1 VNIKPE
7 DNTRERRSMADLG
20 VKEPRGQS
28 SAAPPTWPDEVYRVL
43 KEAGVQQVGVV
54 PDAGHSRLIRS
65 FEADPQARVVTLT
78 TEEEGVAM
86 LAGAWLGG
94 QRGVLLLQSSGVGNC
109 INMLSL
115 PSICRMPLL
124 MLVTMRGDWGEFN
137 PWQIP
142 MGQGTQAV
150 LEAMGVVVTRA
161 DEPDAVAPT
170 VWGAANLAFN
180 TWRPAAV
187 LIGQRVLGAK
197 NFKELARK

>member
-65 FEADPQARVVTLT
+65 FEADPEARVVTLT

>member
-1 VNIKPE
+1 MSDLSTKKPE
-7 DNTRERRSMADLG
+7 G
-20 VKEPRGQS
+20 P
-28 SAAPPTWPDEVYRVL
+28 APASPSWPDEVYRVL
-43 KEAGVQQVGVV
+43 KDAGVQQVGIV
-54 PDAGHSRLIRS
+54 PDAGHSRLIRT
-65 FEADPQARVVTLT
+65 FEADPETHVVTLT

-115 PSICRMPLL
+115 PAICRMPLL

-150 LEAMGVVVTRA
+150 LEAMGVIVTRA
-161 DEPDAVAPT
+161 DEPSLVAQT
-170 VWGAANLAFN
+170 VLGAANLAFN